1 MRIYE
6 SRENGGV
13 ERLERPSQRD
23 SRASRVQTGPMTR
36 PWLDSVVRTAV
47 YLYFAVGMALLV
59 SDGMV
64 SALRYQA
71 DKRFPASF
79 LVVVFSGI
87 LGLLVF
93 SSWDTLRRPI
103 SARKWIILCV
113 LSSLGI
119 IEFLFAP
126 TRYGG
131 GGA

>member
-1 MRIYE
+1 
-6 SRENGGV
+6 
-13 ERLERPSQRD
+13 
-23 SRASRVQTGPMTR
+23 MTR
-36 PWLDSVVRTAV
+36 PWLDSFIRTAV
-47 YLYFAVGMALLV
+47 YLYFAVGMTLLV

-79 LVVVFSGI
+79 LLAVFLG
-87 LGLLVF
+87 LVGLLVF
-93 SSWDTLRRPI
+93 SSWYRFRRPI
-103 SARKWIILCV
+103 NARKWIILCV
-113 LSSLGI
+113 VSSLGI